1 MTAEQTRTQPHSS
14 WLKRQ
19 AEAFRSRLAHA
30 DALPQL
36 AILGCISGFLTA
48 IVAILFRLS
57 FELPLEFLLPD
68 GSESFEQLPAYLR
81 FLLPVGGALIL
92 GLIFHYT
99 KPEHHSVSVGHV
111 LERMQHHQAQLPAA
125 NGIMQFVGGAISL
138 LSGHS
143 VGREGPAVH
152 LGAVSSSLMGQQL
165 KLPNNSLRTLTACGV
180 AAAIAAS
187 FNTPLAGVIFA
198 MEAILMEYTI
208 AGFIP
213 VILSAV
219 IGGVMS
225 RIVFGNEPAF
235 AIPLI
240 EMGSLWELPFL
251 VLCGLIIGLAA
262 AAMLVLFR
270 FTRSFKDRPVFLR
283 LLVAGV
289 LCGAVAIVVPQIQGV
304 GYDTVEQAMLGELGL
319 TLLVFIVVAKI
330 IVTTVSIGLGVPG
343 GIIGPNFV
351 IGACLGGLLGMIGG
365 LFSPAE
371 SSSSGFYA
379 ILGMGA
385 MMGAVLNAPLAA
397 LIAVL
402 ELTYNPNI
410 LLPSMLVIV
419 MASITCQM
427 LTKQAGIFA
436 MGRDLSSYNSPVFQ
450 MLNRAGVTSLM
461 KNNFSHH
468 SRYLPLS
475 MADSLLT
482 NKPDWIVIEDTGESK
497 FILKPADLAVHLEQL
512 KNKVPG
518 DDHIIDLREIPG
530 ERWRLFPIHAQ
541 ATLHEARLAM
551 QQNNGRAVFVS
562 QPAAP
567 LMSEVAG
574 IITKQ
579 DIDNFYQ

>member
-1 MTAEQTRTQPHSS
+1 MH
-14 WLKRQ
+14 
-19 AEAFRSRLAHA
+19 F
-30 DALPQL
+30 
-36 AILGCISGFLTA
+36 
-48 IVAILFRLS
+48 
-57 FELPLEFLLPD
+57 
-68 GSESFEQLPAYLR
+68 
-81 FLLPVGGALIL
+81 
-92 GLIFHYT
+92 T
-99 KPEHHSVSVGHV
+99 KPEYHSVSVGHV

-125 NGIMQFVGGAISL
+125 NGLMQFVGGAIAL
-138 LSGHS
+138 ISGHS

-198 MEAILMEYTI
+198 MEAVLMEYTI
-208 AGFIP
+208 TGFIP
-213 VILSAV
+213 VILAAV
-219 IGGVMS
+219 TGGVMS

-251 VLCGLIIGLAA
+251 VLCGVVIGLAA
-262 AAMLVLFR
+262 SAMLLLYRHTQV
-270 FTRSFKDRPVFLR
+270 FKHRPVLLR
-283 LLVAGV
+283 MLFAGV
-289 LCGAVAIVVPQIQGV
+289 LCGAVATVIPQIQGA

-319 TLLVFIVVAKI
+319 TLLAVIVIAKIVV
-330 IVTTVSIGLGVPG
+330 TTISIGLGVPG

-351 IGACLGGLLGMIGG
+351 IGACLGGGLGMIVG
-365 LFSPAE
+365 LLSPDH

-385 MMGAVLNAPLAA
+385 MMSAVLNAPLAA

-419 MASITCQM
+419 ISSITCRM
-427 LTKQAGIFA
+427 LTKQAGIFSIDQ
-436 MGRDLSSYNSPVFQ
+436 DLSSYKSPVFQ
-450 MLNRAGVTSLM
+450 MLSRSGVTSLM
-461 KNNFSHH
+461 KNNFTHH
-468 SRYLPLS
+468 SRYLPLK
-475 MADSLLT
+475 MAEPLLE
-482 NKPDWIVIEDTGESK
+482 NKPLWIVIEDTGESK
-497 FILKPADLAVHLEQL
+497 YILKSADLALHIEKL
-512 KNKVPG
+512 KEALPEE
-518 DDHIIDLREIPG
+518 DHTIDLREIPG
-530 ERWRLFPIHAQ
+530 ERWKLFPIHAR
-541 ATLHEARLAM
+541 ATLQEALLTM
-551 QQNNGRAVFVS
+551 QQNNGRAVFIS
-562 QPAAP
+562 QPSAP